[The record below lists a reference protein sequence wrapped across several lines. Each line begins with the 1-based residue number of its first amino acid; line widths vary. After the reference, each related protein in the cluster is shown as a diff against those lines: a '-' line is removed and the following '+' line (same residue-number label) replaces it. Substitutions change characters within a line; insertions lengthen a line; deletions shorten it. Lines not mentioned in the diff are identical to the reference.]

1 MIIVKD
7 SNHCLS
13 VINQPESMCNIVFYH
28 INIMVTNVYI
38 RILRGWGV
46 KCLGE
51 NYTATR
57 NTSGSI
63 SAKLLTID
71 PTGRGWDLL
80 VGRESLL
87 STC

>member
-1 MIIVKD
+1 MF
-7 SNHCLS
+7 
-13 VINQPESMCNIVFYH
+13 NIVFYH
-28 INIMVTNVYI
+28 INIMMMNVYI
-38 RILRGWGV
+38 RIFLRRGV

-71 PTGRGWDLL
+71 ETGKG
-80 VGRESLL
+80 
-87 STC
+87 